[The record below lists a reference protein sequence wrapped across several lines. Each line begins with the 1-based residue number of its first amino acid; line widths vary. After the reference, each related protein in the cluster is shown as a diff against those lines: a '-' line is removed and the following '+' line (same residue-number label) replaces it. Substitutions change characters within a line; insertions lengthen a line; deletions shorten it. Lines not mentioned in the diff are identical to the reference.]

1 METRKIQKTGGSTY
15 TVSLPKE
22 WVEEEIQAGE
32 SIQME
37 KVNGKISLDLFGE
50 KEGSQASVILDA
62 PDGIE
67 ILKRDIVGLYL
78 NGTQTIRIKDIE
90 NIEEIKKFVREV
102 LIGVEITR
110 VENNSLE
117 IKNLFRSEDLSSR
130 NGLRR
135 MDSTV
140 KSMMDD
146 IESNPER
153 VREME
158 DVLDKYYIL
167 LLRQLV
173 LSQRNLN
180 IGRKLEVEEN
190 LKAMDYRLIAKSIER
205 IGDHLV
211 EISKHEKGYV
221 EDLDKLKPIYEDLS
235 TAIFDSEQKKT
246 ENIVKVLRDVDTED
260 RNIERI
266 RRLMLDI
273 SNTVINFSIMDS
285 DRVKILENKNS

>member
-1 METRKIQKTGGSTY
+1 MQTRKIQRTGGSTY
-15 TVSLPKE
+15 TISLPKE
-22 WVEEEIQAGE
+22 WVGE
-32 SIQME
+32 QVEPGQSVQLE
-37 KVNGKISLDLFGE
+37 KINGKINIDLSDKEE
-50 KEGSQASVILDA
+50 KPRQKVVLDA
-62 PDGIE
+62 PDELE

-78 NGTQTIRIKDIE
+78 NGVESIKIKYIKDVE
-90 NIEEIKKFVREV
+90 KIKRFITEV

-110 VENNSLE
+110 VENDSLE
-117 IKNLFRSEDLSSR
+117 IRNFFRSEDLSGR

-146 IESNPER
+146 VDSNPER

-158 DVLDKYYIL
+158 DVLDKYYIM

-173 LSQRNLN
+173 LSQRNVN
-180 IGRKLEVEEN
+180 VGKKLEVEEN

-211 EISKHEKGYV
+211 EISKNEKDY
-221 EDLDKLKPIYEDLS
+221 DKHLDKLRPVYNELS
-235 TAIFDSEQKKT
+235 AAIFNSDLYTAEETVRKLQKI
-246 ENIVKVLRDVDTED
+246 ETED
-260 RNIERI
+260 RNTERI

-285 DRVKILENKNS
+285 GRTNILQEL

>member
-22 WVEEEIQAGE
+22 WVEGEIQAGE

-50 KEGSQASVILDA
+50 KEKSQASVVLNA

-110 VENNSLE
+110 VENDSLE

-180 IGRKLEVEEN
+180 VGKKLEVEEN

-211 EISKHEKGYV
+211 EISKHEKDYDQG
-221 EDLDKLKPIYEDLS
+221 LDKLKPIYGDLS
-235 TAIFDSEQKKT
+235 TAIFDSEQKKA
-246 ENIVKVLRDVDTED
+246 ENIVKVLREVNTED

-285 DRVKILENKNS
+285 DRVKILENKKS